1 MTEFDSLFDSMPV
14 LGDRKS
20 PEISALLGFVLGGI
34 GLGIYHRSVID
45 FLLPMLLVL
54 MLSPLHVFGL
64 FGGWCSPASTAT
76 SGRRTRTVAA
86 TRGKRSQSGRSN
98 G

>member
-20 PEISALLGFVLGGI
+20 PETSALLGFVLGGI

-64 FGGWCSPASTAT
+64 FGGMVFAGVYGYFRAANSN
-76 SGRRTRTVAA
+76 RRRHE
-86 TRGKRSQSGRSN
+86 R
-98 G
+98 